1 MTLEELLQTPLMRRA
16 KVVAGASG
24 LSREVTWCVQDSA
37 LKFENAIMPG
47 LLLLVARHDEP
58 GFSLSD
64 FLDRIEETLMAG
76 VAFFEGDVR
85 EGELESATAL
95 ETYAEYDRRAI
106 PLIMLP
112 KGTNA
117 ITFMKRFVSAY
128 STYYSEQYRREEW
141 LHEIC
146 YGSGLAGGETLA
158 RAYGYNPDYQYHCTI
173 LTIREAGE
181 IDPIVREMEADGVKA
196 FLKKA
201 FSAPDARVLSYVSQ
215 RHVVCF
221 VPWKP
226 SDSTQDLRRRMVATI
241 TDMRHTLTSLK
252 WQVVV
257 GSCARTLAEFHDSYL
272 GALRTQEVIEMLD
285 VHEKVSFYD
294 DWYMHMLLLKEPR
307 AELREHMSHTLA
319 PILDSPDLLE
329 TLTNYLVFGE
339 NLKETAEKTFIHVN
353 TLKYRLKRIQEL
365 LGVDLRDPN
374 ARFRLRMAI
383 TIERYLRE

>member
-16 KVVAGASG
+16 RVIAGHAG
-24 LSREVTWCVQDSA
+24 LSREVTWCVQESA
-37 LKFENAIMPG
+37 LKFDNAIMPG
-47 LLLLVARHDEP
+47 LLVLSSPVESSFSPEDYFKKIDESLV
-58 GFSLSD
+58 
-64 FLDRIEETLMAG
+64 AG
-76 VAFFEGDVR
+76 VAYIDTPEGIGIEEDEVRFFDEH
-85 EGELESATAL
+85 E
-95 ETYAEYDRRAI
+95 I
-106 PLIMLP
+106 PLIRLSHN
-112 KGTNA
+112 TNA

-128 STYYSEQYRREEW
+128 STYFSEQYRREEW

-158 RAYGYNPDYQYHCTI
+158 RAYGYNPDYQYHCVI

-181 IDPIVREMEADGVKA
+181 IDPVIREMEANGVKA

-201 FSAPDARVLSYVSQ
+201 FSTEDARVLSYVSP

-226 SDSTQDLRRRMVATI
+226 EDSTQVLRKRMVSTI
-241 TDMRHTLTSLK
+241 TDMRHALASLK

-257 GSCARTLAEFHDSYL
+257 GSCARTLSEFHDSYL
-272 GALRTQEVIEMLD
+272 GALRTQEVIEMLE

-307 AELREHMSHTLA
+307 VELREHMSHTLA

-365 LGVDLRDPN
+365 LGVDLKDPN

-383 TIERYLRE
+383 TIERYLKE

>member
-16 KVVAGASG
+16 KVIAGASG

-37 LKFENAIMPG
+37 LKYENAIMPG
-47 LLLLVARHDEP
+47 LLLLVPRQTEKT
-58 GFSLSD
+58 FSIDL
-64 FLDRIEETLMAG
+64 FLKRVEETLVAG
-76 VAFFEGDVR
+76 VAFFESDVV
-85 EGELESATAL
+85 EGQLSSERAKENLAK
-95 ETYAEYDRRAI
+95 YDERGI

-158 RAYGYNPDYQYHCTI
+158 RAYGYNPDYSYHCVI
-173 LTIREAGE
+173 LTIREAGDV
-181 IDPIVREMEADGVKA
+181 DPIVREMEADGVKA
-196 FLKKA
+196 FLKKS
-201 FSAPDARVLSYVSQ
+201 FSTEDARMLSYVSQ

-221 VPWKP
+221 IPWKP
-226 SDSTQDLRRRMVATI
+226 EDSSQLLRKRMTAAI
-241 TDMRHTLTSLK
+241 TDMRHTLASLK

-257 GSCARTLAEFHDSYL
+257 GSCANTLSEFHDSYL
-272 GALRTQEVIEMLD
+272 GALRTQEVVEMLD

-307 AELREHMSHTLA
+307 VELREHMSHTLA

-365 LGVDLRDPN
+365 LGVDLKDPN

>member
-16 KVVAGASG
+16 RVVAGQAG

-37 LKFENAIMPG
+37 LKFDNAIMPG
-47 LLLLVARHDEP
+47 LLLLATVGSSGLTTDEY
-58 GFSLSD
+58 FSK
-64 FLDRIEETLMAG
+64 LDETLVAG
-76 VAFFEGDVR
+76 IAYIDSPEGIVIEDDILSYFESR
-85 EGELESATAL
+85 S
-95 ETYAEYDRRAI
+95 I
-106 PLIMLP
+106 PLIRLSHN
-112 KGTNA
+112 TNA

-158 RAYGYNPDYQYHCTI
+158 RAYGYNPDYHYHCVI
-173 LTIREAGE
+173 LTIREAGGL
-181 IDPIVREMEADGVKA
+181 DPIIREMEANGVKA
-196 FLKKA
+196 FLKKT
-201 FSAPDARVLSYVSQ
+201 FSADDARVLSYVSP

-226 SDSTQDLRRRMVATI
+226 DESVQLMRRRMVAAI
-241 TDMRHTLTSLK
+241 TDMRHTLASLK

-257 GSCARTLAEFHDSYL
+257 GSRARTLSEFHDSYL
-272 GALRTQEVIEMLD
+272 GALRTQEVIEMLE
-285 VHEKVSFYD
+285 VHEKVSFFD

-307 AELREHMSHTLA
+307 VELREHMSHTLA

-365 LGVDLRDPN
+365 LGVDLKDPN